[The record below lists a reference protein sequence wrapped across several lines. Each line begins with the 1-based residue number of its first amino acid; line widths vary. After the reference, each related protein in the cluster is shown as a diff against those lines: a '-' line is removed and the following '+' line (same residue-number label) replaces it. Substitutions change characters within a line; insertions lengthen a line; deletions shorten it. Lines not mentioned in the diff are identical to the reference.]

1 MRHFLLLPLLLLL
14 KVHDL
19 KQSFLIKHSAISS
32 FLNIHSDAHVSV
44 CHKLFNAFSC
54 QEKYTKDSSE
64 LIPTLIPLNFLS
76 RAFLLFFIKI
86 SSFFPMKK
94 VQFFFGVFLIFSIY
108 LQSFFLTDLFHCSTS
123 TVEELKHK
131 IAQSLKKVKK
141 SFYLKK
147 CVVMKKKIAWYGGKE
162 II

>member
-1 MRHFLLLPLLLLL
+1 MLRTHYATLSSSSSFLL

-86 SSFFPMKK
+86 SSFFSYEKSAIFLWRIFNIFNISSEL
-94 VQFFFGVFLIFSIY
+94 FF
-108 LQSFFLTDLFHCSTS
+108 
-123 TVEELKHK
+123 
-131 IAQSLKKVKK
+131 
-141 SFYLKK
+141 
-147 CVVMKKKIAWYGGKE
+147 
-162 II
+162 